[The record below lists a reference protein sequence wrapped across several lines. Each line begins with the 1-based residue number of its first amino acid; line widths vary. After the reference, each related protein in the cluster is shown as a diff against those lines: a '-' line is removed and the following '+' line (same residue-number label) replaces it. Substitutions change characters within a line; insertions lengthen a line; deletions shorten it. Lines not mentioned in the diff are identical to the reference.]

1 MEREEKGMTVNTLP
15 AVVMDAAARFG
26 DAAAIVGSDTLSF
39 VQLEERVAQGT
50 AAFIE
55 AGLVSGDRVAI
66 WAPNST
72 DWIVSCLAVQSAG
85 GVVVTMNTRLKG
97 LEAQYILNKTR
108 ARFLLTVRD
117 FLGQD
122 YRTLLNGLDLP
133 YLEGTLT
140 LDGDWAGFVA
150 GGKDVERARK
160 TMMAISG
167 EDASDILFTSG
178 TTGHPKGVVSRHS
191 QSVEAFTTWA
201 NCAGLQT
208 GDRYLIANPFFHTFG
223 YKAGWLACLLKGAT
237 SYPVATFD
245 PDQVFDLVASES
257 ITVLPG
263 PPTIFQQLLATS
275 AKTGRKLSSLRVAVT
290 GAASVAPSLVMR
302 MQDELGIRNVL
313 TAYGLTESSGM
324 VTMTHLDDSVDRIS
338 QTCGKPIPGVE
349 VKCVNHL
356 GRRVPTGRQGEIWVR
371 GFNVMAGY
379 FEDDAATSE
388 AIDSEGWLHT
398 GDIGCFD
405 EDGYLRVTD
414 RMKDM
419 YITGGF
425 NCYPAEIERI
435 LMAHPA
441 IEQVAVVGVP
451 DERMGEIGK
460 AFVVLRTGA
469 AATAEEIYQWS
480 RANMANYKAPRLVE
494 IVEALPVN
502 PAGKVQKFMLLEGA
516 NSNGLRNVG

>member
-1 MEREEKGMTVNTLP
+1 MTVNTLP
-15 AVVMDAAARFG
+15 AAVIHAAARFG
-26 DAAAIVGSDTLSF
+26 DAPAIIDSETLSF
-39 VQLEERVAQGT
+39 AALEQRVAQGA

-72 DWIVSCLAVQSAG
+72 AWIVSCLAVQSVG

-108 ARFLLTVRD
+108 ARFLLTVGN
-117 FLGQD
+117 FLDQD
-122 YRTLLNGLDLP
+122 YRTLLHGLDLP
-133 YLEGTLT
+133 HLERTLT
-140 LDGDWAGFVA
+140 LDGEWAGFVA
-150 GGKDVERARK
+150 GGKDLERGRAA
-160 TMMAISG
+160 MAAVSG
-167 EDASDILFTSG
+167 DDASDILFTSG
-178 TTGHPKGVVSRHS
+178 TTGHPKGVVSRHA
-191 QSVEAFTTWA
+191 QSVQAFDAWA
-201 NCAGLQT
+201 DCAGLQA
-208 GDRYLIANPFFHTFG
+208 GDRYLIVNPFFHTFG

-237 SYPVATFD
+237 AYPVATFD
-245 PDQVFDLVASES
+245 PAQVFDLIESEA

-275 AKTGRKLSSLRVAVT
+275 AETGRKLSSLRVAVT

-324 VTMTHLDDSVDRIS
+324 VTMTQLDDGVERIS

-349 VKCVNHL
+349 VKCVDRL
-356 GRRVPTGRQGEIWVR
+356 GVSVPTDRQGEIWVR

-379 FEDDAATSE
+379 FEDEAATAE
-388 AIDSEGWLHT
+388 AIDAEGWLHT

-405 EDGYLRVTD
+405 ADGYLRVTD

-419 YITGGF
+419 FITGGF

-441 IEQVAVVGVP
+441 IAQVAVVGVP

-460 AFVVLRTGA
+460 AFVVLRAGTSA
-469 AATAEEIYQWS
+469 NAEEIRQWA
-480 RANMANYKAPRLVE
+480 RANMANYKVPRSIE
-494 IVEALPVN
+494 IVQALPLN
-502 PAGKVQKFMLLEGA
+502 PAGKVQKFLLIEG
-516 NSNGLRNVG
+516 SSTNGLRNAG

>member
-1 MEREEKGMTVNTLP
+1 MTIQSLP
-15 AVVMDAAARFG
+15 QAVMAAAL
-26 DAAAIVGSDTLSF
+26 DHANVPAIVDGEILTFS
-39 VQLEERVAQGT
+39 QLEKRVLQGA

-55 AGLVSGDRVAI
+55 AGLLHGDRVAI
-66 WAPNST
+66 WAPNSAA
-72 DWIVSCLAVQSAG
+72 WIVSCLAVQSAG

-108 ARFLLTVRD
+108 ARFLLTVGD
-117 FLGQD
+117 FLDQD

-133 YLEGTLT
+133 YLERTLT
-140 LDGDWAGFVA
+140 LDGEWTGFVA
-150 GGKDVERARK
+150 GGQDLDHARK
-160 TMMAISG
+160 VMANVSG
-167 EDASDILFTSG
+167 DDASDILFTSG
-178 TTGHPKGVVSRHS
+178 TTGHPKGVVSRHA
-191 QSVEAFTTWA
+191 QSVQAFVAWA
-201 NCAGLQT
+201 DCAGLQA
-208 GDRYLIANPFFHTFG
+208 GDRYLIINPFFHTFG
-223 YKAGWLACLLKGAT
+223 YKAGWLSCLLKGAT
-237 SYPVATFD
+237 AYPVATFD
-245 PDQVFDLVASES
+245 PVQVFDLIASEA

-275 AKTGRKLSSLRVAVT
+275 AETGRKLSSLRVAVT

-324 VTMTHLDDSVDRIS
+324 VTMTQLNDDVERIS
-338 QTCGKPIPGVE
+338 QTCGRPITGVE
-349 VKCVNHL
+349 VKCVDRL
-356 GRRVPTGRQGEIWVR
+356 GATVPTGRQGEIWVR

-379 FEDDAATSE
+379 FEDEAATKQ
-388 AIDSEGWLHT
+388 AIDAEGWLHT

-419 YITGGF
+419 FITGGF

-441 IEQVAVVGVP
+441 IAQVAVVGIP

-460 AFVVLRTGA
+460 AFVVLRAGISA
-469 AATAEEIYQWS
+469 NAEEIRQWS
-480 RANMANYKAPRLVE
+480 RANMANYKVPRAIE
-494 IVEALPVN
+494 ILDALPLN
-502 PAGKVQKFMLLEGA
+502 PAGKVQKFLLVEGS
-516 NSNGLRNVG
+516 NTNGLRNAG